1 MQLQMQDGTPIAG
14 SCQRITQHVIE
25 VLLEGDLPPADDL
38 MGFRLLRDDGSLLFN
53 STGYD
58 TVYREVAGGYHLS
71 DDSSV
76 YVPPAEPGEPA
87 VTTPTLE
94 ELQTIKKEEVGRA
107 CEQMIYSGVSVT
119 LPTGTEHFSLTEHDQ
134 INLFGK
140 QAQLA
145 AGAQQLEYHQDGQPC
160 RYYTADEMQAILEA
174 AMFHV
179 SYHTTYCN
187 SLNMWIGAVE
197 DREELEGIFYGA
209 DIPEEYQSI
218 VLKDYLSALAGEA
231 GPEPGPEPE
240 EGEGNQEEDGEIE
253 EGN

>member
-1 MQLQMQDGTPIAG
+1 MQLQKQDGTPITG
-14 SCQRITQHVIE
+14 SCRRISQHVIE
-25 VLLEGDLPPADDL
+25 LLTGNDLSAEEL
-38 MGFRLLRDDGSLLFN
+38 IGFRLLRDDGSLLFD

-71 DDSSV
+71 DDGSV
-76 YVPPAEPGEPA
+76 YTPPAKPEEPQPA
-87 VTTPTLE
+87 TLE
-94 ELQTIKKEEVGRA
+94 ERKAEKKAEVGSA
-107 CEQMIYSGVSVT
+107 CEQAIYLGVSVA
-119 LPTGTEHFSLTEHDQ
+119 LPASTEHFSLTEHDQ

-160 RYYTADEMQAILEA
+160 RYYTAEEMQAILEA

-187 SLNMWIGAVE
+187 SLNMWIDAAADAE
-197 DREELEGIFYGA
+197 TLEGIFYGV
-209 DIPEEYQSI
+209 DIPEGHQSI
-218 VLKDYLSALAGEA
+218 VLQDYLSALAGEA

>member
-1 MQLQMQDGTPIAG
+1 MKLETIDGTPIIG
-14 SCQRITQHVIE
+14 SCRRITQHVIE
-25 VLLEGDLPPADDL
+25 VLLEGDLPPAADL
-38 MGFRLLRDDGSLLFN
+38 MGFRLLRDNGDLLFD
-53 STGYD
+53 SAGYD
-58 TVYREVAGGYHLS
+58 TVYREVDGGYQLS
-71 DDSSV
+71 DDGSV
-76 YVPPAEPGEPA
+76 YTPPAKPEEPQP
-87 VTTPTLE
+87 PTLE
-94 ELQTIKKEEVGRA
+94 ERKAEKKAEVGSA
-107 CEQMIYSGVSVT
+107 CEQAIYLGVSVA
-119 LPTGTEHFSLTEHDQ
+119 LPASTEHFSLTEHDQ

-160 RYYTADEMQAILEA
+160 RYYTAEEMQAILEA

-187 SLNMWIGAVE
+187 SLNMWIDAADDE
-197 DREELEGIFYGA
+197 TLEGIFYGA
-209 DIPEEYQSI
+209 DIPEEHQSI
-218 VLKDYLSALAGEA
+218 VLQDYLSALAGEA

>member
-1 MQLQMQDGTPIAG
+1 MQLQKQDGAPITG
-14 SCQRITQHVIE
+14 ICRRISQHVIE
-25 VLLEGDLPPADDL
+25 VLLEGDLLPAADL
-38 MGFRLLRDDGSLLFN
+38 IGFRLLRDNGDLLFD
-53 STGYD
+53 SAGYD
-58 TVYREVAGGYHLS
+58 TVYREIEGGYQLS
-71 DDSSV
+71 DDGSV
-76 YVPPAEPGEPA
+76 YVPPAEPEEPA

-94 ELQTIKKEEVGRA
+94 ELQANKKEEVGSA
-107 CEQMIYSGVSVT
+107 CEQAIYLGVSVA
-119 LPTGTEHFSLTEHDQ
+119 LPASTEHFSLTEHDQ

-160 RYYTADEMQAILEA
+160 RYYTAEEMQAILEA

-187 SLNMWIGAVE
+187 SLNMWIDAAE
-197 DREELEGIFYGA
+197 NEEELEGIFYGA
-209 DIPEEYQSI
+209 DIPEEHQSI
-218 VLKDYLSALAGEA
+218 VLQDYLSALAGEA
-231 GPEPGPEPE
+231 GPEPE

>member
-1 MQLQMQDGTPIAG
+1 MQLQKQDGAPITG
-14 SCQRITQHVIE
+14 ICRRISQHVIE
-25 VLLEGDLPPADDL
+25 VLLEGDLLPAADL
-38 MGFRLLRDDGSLLFN
+38 IGFRLLRDDGDLLFD
-53 STGYD
+53 SEGYD
-58 TVYREVAGGYHLS
+58 TVYREIESGYQLS
-71 DDSSV
+71 DDGSV
-76 YVPPAEPGEPA
+76 YIPPAEPEEPE
-87 VTTPTLE
+87 VEEPTLE
-94 ELQTIKKEEVGRA
+94 ERKERKRAEVGNA
-107 CEQMIYSGVSVT
+107 CEQAIYFGVDVT
-119 LPTGTEHFSLTEHDQ
+119 LPSGAEHFSLTEHDQ

-160 RYYTADEMQAILEA
+160 RYYTAEEMQAILEA

-187 SLNMWIGAVE
+187 SLNMWIDAAADAE
-197 DREELEGIFYGA
+197 TLEGIFYGA
-209 DIPEEYQSI
+209 DIPEEHQSI
-218 VLKDYLSALAGEA
+218 VLQDYLSALAGEA

>member
-1 MQLQMQDGTPIAG
+1 MQLQKQDGTPITG
-14 SCQRITQHVIE
+14 SCRRISQHVIE
-25 VLLEGDLPPADDL
+25 LLTGNDLSAEEL
-38 MGFRLLRDDGSLLFN
+38 IGFRLLRDDGSLLFD

-71 DDSSV
+71 DDGSV
-76 YVPPAEPGEPA
+76 YTPPAKPEEPQPA
-87 VTTPTLE
+87 TLE
-94 ELQTIKKEEVGRA
+94 ERKAEKKAEVGSA
-107 CEQMIYSGVSVT
+107 CEQAIYLGVSVV
-119 LPTGTEHFSLTEHDQ
+119 LPASTEHFSLTEHDQ

-160 RYYTADEMQAILEA
+160 RYYTAEEMQAILEA

-187 SLNMWIGAVE
+187 SLNMWIDAAE
-197 DREELEGIFYGA
+197 NEEELEGIFYGA

-218 VLKDYLSALAGEA
+218 VLQDYLAMIAGTT
-231 GPEPGPEPE
+231 GS
-240 EGEGNQEEDGEIE
+240 GESEKIIE
-253 EGN
+253 ESD

>member
-1 MQLQMQDGTPIAG
+1 MQLQKKDGTPIIG
-14 SCQRITQHVIE
+14 RCRRITQHVIE
-25 VLLEGDLPPADDL
+25 VLLEGDLLPAADL
-38 MGFRLLRDDGSLLFN
+38 IGFRLLRDDGSLLFD

-71 DDSSV
+71 DDGSV
-76 YVPPAEPGEPA
+76 YVPPAEPEEPEEPQP
-87 VTTPTLE
+87 PTLE
-94 ELQTIKKEEVGRA
+94 ERKAEKKVEVGSA
-107 CEQMIYSGVSVT
+107 CEQAIYLGVSVA
-119 LPTGTEHFSLTEHDQ
+119 LPASTEHFSLTEHDQ

-160 RYYTADEMQAILEA
+160 RYYTAEEMQAILEA

-187 SLNMWIGAVE
+187 SLNMWIDAAE
-197 DREELEGIFYGA
+197 NEEELEGIFYGA

-218 VLKDYLSALAGEA
+218 VLQDYLAMIAGTT
-231 GPEPGPEPE
+231 GS
-240 EGEGNQEEDGEIE
+240 GESEKIIE
-253 EGN
+253 ESD